1 MSRSRTTAA
10 DLARFL
16 DDGSTPVYLLD
27 EDRRIV
33 FCNDA
38 CADWVGLHADE
49 LLGQQC
55 NYHPPDEPTGAAAA
69 AAGLCPPPKVFS
81 GHAQLASVSCTR
93 PDGRLVYRR
102 GHFLPLGEGQDE
114 SAPVIA
120 ILEAA
125 DCPPD
130 ARPDDVRGETHLHD
144 QVRRFRHEMQA
155 RYTAESL
162 IGNNPQIQRART
174 QIELAARTTS
184 GVLIVGPRG
193 SGKDHAAKA
202 IHFSQREPGPLVPL
216 ACTVLETNLLRSTL
230 RALRPKGNARLSA
243 PGTLLLND
251 ADEMPA
257 EAQEDLIE
265 MLADGSLA
273 MRVIATATRP
283 LGELVAEGAFYQS
296 LACSLST
303 LVVEMPAL
311 ARRLDDLPLLAQAL
325 LEEVNATSTRQVAGF
340 TSEALDLL
348 AAYPWPGNVDEL
360 AAVVRDAHEAAQ
372 RGEVTAPD
380 LPKQIH
386 WSVDAAG
393 HATRSDESIVLVEFL
408 ARVERELIARAM
420 RRAKG
425 NKSRAAKLLGLT
437 RPRLYRRLVQLGLEQ
452 PEQHGLEPKH

>member
-16 DDGSTPVYLLD
+16 DDGTAPVYLLD
-27 EDRRIV
+27 EDRRII

-38 CADWVGLHADE
+38 CAHWVGLHPDE
-49 LLGQQC
+49 LVGQQC
-55 NYHPPDEPTGAAAA
+55 NYHPPDEPSGAAAA

-81 GHAQLASVSCTR
+81 GAAQSACVSCANSE
-93 PDGRLVYRR
+93 GKLVYRR
-102 GHFLPLGEGQDE
+102 GHFLPLADGQDE

-120 ILEAA
+120 ILEPV
-125 DCPPD
+125 DCTPET
-130 ARPDDVRGETHLHD
+130 RPDDARWEAQLHD

-162 IGNNPQIQRART
+162 LGHNPLIQRARS
-174 QIELAARTTS
+174 QIELAARTAA
-184 GVLIVGPRG
+184 GVLIIGPRG

-202 IHFSQREPGPLVPL
+202 IHFSQREPGTLVPL
-216 ACTVLETNLLRSTL
+216 TCTVLETNLLRSTL
-230 RALRPKGNARLSA
+230 RALRPKGSARLGP
-243 PGTLLLND
+243 PGTLLLTD
-251 ADEMPA
+251 VDEMPA
-257 EAQEDLIE
+257 EAQEDLAE
-265 MLADGSLA
+265 MLADGSLS
-273 MRVIATATRP
+273 MRIISTATRP
-283 LGELVAEGAFYQS
+283 LSELVAEGAFYQH
-296 LACSLST
+296 LACALST
-303 LVVEMPAL
+303 LVVELPAL
-311 ARRLDDLPLLAQAL
+311 ARRLDDLPLLAQAM
-325 LEEVNATSTRQVAGF
+325 LEEINATSGRQVAGF
-340 TSEALDLL
+340 TPEALDLL

-360 AAVVRDAHEAAQ
+360 AAVVRDAHETCQ

-393 HATRSDESIVLVEFL
+393 HATRADESIVLVEFL

-452 PEQHGLEPKH
+452 AEQPPLEPKR